1 MHKTARISLRSMNI
15 SHSSRDTLRARCGV
29 PRLAELAWKEP
40 ENLGISR
47 FSGSLEILGRF
58 CIDLQSAIC
67 FSYCHN
73 KFLLASRNL
82 SRSAAMLAP
91 SSRRFILPCVDYLMN
106 QKIVSL
112 PNRNSSTLI

>member
-47 FSGSLEILGRF
+47 FSGSLEILGGF
-58 CIDLQSAIC
+58 CIDLRKDQFEQI
-67 FSYCHN
+67 
-73 KFLLASRNL
+73 
-82 SRSAAMLAP
+82 P
-91 SSRRFILPCVDYLMN
+91 E
-106 QKIVSL
+106 
-112 PNRNSSTLI
+112 